1 MQRCREKKGDSQEW
15 LNATL
20 IPIPKKGYLLECDN
34 WVGIALLDVVGKVL
48 ASYSNSP
55 VGLAASVLPES
66 QYGCRCSRSC
76 LDIIDSAH
84 QML

>member
-1 MQRCREKKGDSQEW
+1 M
-15 LNATL
+15 ATL
-20 IPIPKKGYLLECDN
+20 IPIPKKGYLVKCDN
-34 WVGIALLDVVGKVL
+34 WVGIAFLGVVGKVL

-55 VGLAASVLPES
+55 AGLLASSVLPEP

-76 LDIIDSAH
+76 LDIVDSVH

>member
-1 MQRCREKKGDSQEW
+1 M
-15 LNATL
+15 N
-20 IPIPKKGYLLECDN
+20 CDN

-55 VGLAASVLPES
+55 SGLASSVVPES
-66 QYGCRCSRSC
+66 QYGYRCSRFS
-76 LDIIDSAH
+76 LDIIDSVH

>member
-1 MQRCREKKGDSQEW
+1 M
-15 LNATL
+15 L
-20 IPIPKKGYLLECDN
+20 IPIPKKGYLVKCDN

-55 VGLAASVLPES
+55 PGLASSVLPES
-66 QYGCRCSRSC
+66 QYGCGCSRSC
-76 LDIIDSAH
+76 SDIIDSVH